1 MIADQRREGRH
12 GATLGTAEDGAE
24 RRGLLFIG
32 ALIDIGCKRPV
43 ALSHGAR
50 RMTNHGNVEP
60 VQRYLAVAALVDVE
74 DERNVAYALARSR
87 RQRRASRDEAWAH
100 HVAVAVLEIIARQ
113 LPLLL
118 CRHVFLLFDREKYGQ
133 GYDGFA
139 LAASAS
145 SESPPGRAINV
156 GLGVITGNAH
166 NEPMFSASPDS
177 RHLGHPTAR

>member
-1 MIADQRREGRH
+1 MLADQRREGRH

-24 RRGLLFIG
+24 RRGLLFVS

-60 VQRYLAVAALVDVE
+60 IQRYLAVAALVDVE

-100 HVAVAVLEIIARQ
+100 HVAVLEIVARQ

-118 CRHVFLLFDREKYGQ
+118 RRHVFLIRPREVWQRLRRFCLGRQ
-133 GYDGFA
+133 RVERI
-139 LAASAS
+139 SARK
-145 SESPPGRAINV
+145 G
-156 GLGVITGNAH
+156 
-166 NEPMFSASPDS
+166 D
-177 RHLGHPTAR
+177 